1 MSILTQVAGGGIAA
15 GATKGSGAAK
25 AGDDLL
31 IAGLASQ
38 VATMACCG
46 ALVIDYYFSFR
57 RSKDQRNTETLDGLR
72 TEEGVTKEEDMA
84 RNTASSEGGPNYTL
98 LDGSNMR
105 MKALVCTCLVAF
117 VTVFIRCV
125 YRYVLHYSYIQV

>member
-15 GATKGSGAAK
+15 GATKGSGPAK

-38 VATMACCG
+38 VVTMACCA

-57 RSKDQRNTETLDGLR
+57 RSRGRHEVGSDVT
-72 TEEGVTKEEDMA
+72 TEEGMIKDDAAITKDGTNE
-84 RNTASSEGGPNYTL
+84 NSASHGLP
-98 LDGSNMR
+98 DRGSMK
-105 MKALVCTCLVAF
+105 MKALVCICLVAF

-125 YRYVLHYSYIQV
+125 YRYV